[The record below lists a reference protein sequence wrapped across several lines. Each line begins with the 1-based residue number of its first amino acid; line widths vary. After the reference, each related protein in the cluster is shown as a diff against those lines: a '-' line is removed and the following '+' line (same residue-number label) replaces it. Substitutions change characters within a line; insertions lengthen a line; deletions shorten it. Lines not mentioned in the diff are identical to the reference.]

1 MILFT
6 FLQEVDSEAALS
18 SAELCRGRDGGSGD
32 CQRRQSFRRSELKLS
47 SIIESK
53 HDFIIMRTSIEI
65 GSPALL
71 HSPDEVHVFCPG
83 GGSSTSATSTKSTA
97 SEEGQDK
104 QKEKEEEGG
113 FFSKLKKMFS

>member
-71 HSPDEVHVFCPG
+71 HSPDEVHVFVQEGAAALQPPAQSQPPQRRDRTSRRRKRRREA
-83 GGSSTSATSTKSTA
+83 SSPN
-97 SEEGQDK
+97 
-104 QKEKEEEGG
+104 
-113 FFSKLKKMFS
+113 